1 MPRSL
6 PAYAGCT
13 ANTLV
18 TTYTAF
24 TEAQCKGFA
33 ALYNKLAAET
43 PLPPP
48 LLCTS
53 ESCNTVIPPA
63 TTDPHTKAGCAKCMK
78 KSCKKEC
85 TA

>member
-33 ALYNKLAAET
+33 ALYDNLAAEV

-48 LLCTS
+48 LMCTTD
-53 ESCNTVIPPA
+53 SCNTVV
-63 TTDPHTKAGCAKCMK
+63 TTVQASCNKCSK
-78 KSCKKEC
+78 KNCKKQC
-85 TA
+85 KV